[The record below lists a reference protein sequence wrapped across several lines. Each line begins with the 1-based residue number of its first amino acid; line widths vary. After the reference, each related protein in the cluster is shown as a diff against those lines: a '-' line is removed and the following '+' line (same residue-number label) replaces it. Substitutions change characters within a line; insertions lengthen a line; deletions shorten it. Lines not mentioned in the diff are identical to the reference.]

1 MVLVHEQ
8 ITSQNIAGYYVEA
21 STGLEKK
28 VGEKIFPASK
38 QAGITLENVKGGAG
52 RPVVLKA
59 AAFDAKAVLRGRQS
73 VEITR
78 MQMPLFRE
86 SMLVKEE
93 DIIRLNELSG
103 NPKLQETIINR
114 IFKDDTQLI
123 NAAHAR
129 LEAMRME
136 VLATGKIAVSSN
148 GVDQDFDYGLD
159 TDQTKTVATSWSD
172 GGANPLDDF
181 ADAIDQASFRGYTP
195 EVVFINIKTFNELK
209 NHANSIA
216 VYDPTYKKRMSSNK
230 FKEYLKEEHGLAEIV
245 VVEESYLDEE
255 NKRRYYF
262 PEGYVTFA
270 PNEILGE
277 TVFGTTPEE
286 SNLLAG
292 NQANVTVVDEGI
304 AVTTVQHVNPV
315 NTETIVSMI
324 ALPSFDALESIYILD
339 TNPVA

>member
-1 MVLVHEQ
+1 MVLIHEK
-8 ITSQNIAGYYVEA
+8 ITSQNIAGYYIEA
-21 STGLEKK
+21 SNGLETK
-28 VGEKIFPASK
+28 VGEKVFPATK

-59 AAFDAKAVLRGRQS
+59 AAFDSKATLRDRPN

-86 SMLVKEE
+86 ALLVKEE

-103 NPKLQETIINR
+103 NPKLQETVINR
-114 IFKDDTQLI
+114 IFKDDAQLI
-123 NAAHAR
+123 NAAQAR

-136 VLATGKIAVSSN
+136 VLATGKIAVKSN
-148 GVDQDFDYGLD
+148 GEMKDFDYGLE
-159 TDQTKTVATSWSD
+159 TEQTKTVKTSWSE
-172 GGANPLDDF
+172 AKATPLEDF
-181 ADAIDQASFRGYTP
+181 ENALEEVSLRGYKA
-195 EVVFINIKTFNELK
+195 EVVYINVKTFNELK
-209 NHANSIA
+209 NHANTIA
-216 VYDPTYKKRMSSNK
+216 VYDPTNKKRLSGAK
-230 FKEYLKEEHGLAEIV
+230 FKDYLKEEFGLSQIV
-245 VVEESYLDEE
+245 VVEETYMTEDGQ
-255 NKRRYYF
+255 RRYYF

-270 PNEILGE
+270 PNAILGE

-286 SNLLAG
+286 SNLMAG
-292 NQANVTVVDEGI
+292 NQANVTVVGEGI

-339 TNPVA
+339 TNPTA